1 MIANNLFNSQISYR
15 RNLNSVIVLIIGLI
29 RIISIR
35 SHNSNISNVSIGYC
49 NFSSN
54 LQSYSFLIIQSTDSP
69 NIILVLTVGIILN
82 INQTSRQHISHNN
95 INRSVRTII
104 GHTNSPNNNV
114 THSRSMIGHNFNNCQ
129 ISLMVNINSC
139 TVIVVSQVRLRSIR
153 SHISNISNNS
163 SSNINL
169 SPYS

>member
-15 RNLNSVIVLIIGLI
+15 KNLNSVIVLIIGLI